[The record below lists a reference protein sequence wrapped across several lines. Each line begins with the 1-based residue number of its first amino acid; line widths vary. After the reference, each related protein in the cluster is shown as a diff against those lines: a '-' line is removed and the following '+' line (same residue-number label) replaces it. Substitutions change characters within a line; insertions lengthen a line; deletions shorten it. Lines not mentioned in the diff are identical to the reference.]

1 MFWSGEDVGGKPGT
15 AAWDLFRAED
25 TELVRL
31 SPSSTTSFERL
42 LLIS

>member
-25 TELVRL
+25 TELVSFFPL
-31 SPSSTTSFERL
+31 SSTSFD
-42 LLIS
+42 SY